1 MKRFLN
7 AIQKAKSESRERKF
21 SQTWDMSIELRGMD
35 MKKPESKLNLEVPL
49 PEGRGKD
56 IKIIFIADSLT
67 EDAKRLAD
75 KVLTKPDIEKLSGK
89 KKEIRKLATEYDSWL
104 AEAPLMPLVGKA
116 LGMILA
122 PRGQM
127 PKPVPPKA
135 KIDGLVSLSRRVVKI
150 KTKDTPVVHAPVGTD
165 KMTDEQIAKNALHVF
180 NMVSEKLPKG
190 RNNVKSVHV
199 KLTMGKSVKVEL

>member
-7 AIQKAKSESRERKF
+7 AIQKAKSESKERKF
-21 SQTWDMSIELRGMD
+21 SQTWDMSIEFKNMD
-35 MKKPESKLNLEVPL
+35 MKKSESKFNLEIPL

-56 IKIIFIADSLT
+56 IKVIFIADTLS
-67 EDAKRLAD
+67 EEAKKLAD
-75 KVLTKPDIEKLSGK
+75 RVLTKPEIEKLAGK
-89 KKEIRKLATEYDSWL
+89 KKEIRKLAIEYDMWL

-122 PRGQM
+122 PRGKM

-135 KIDGLVSLSRRVVKI
+135 KIDGIVALAKRMVKI
-150 KTKDTPVVHAPVGTD
+150 KTKDTPVVHAPIGTD
-165 KMTDEQIAKNALHVF
+165 KMTEEQVAKNALHVF
-180 NMVSEKLPKG
+180 NVVSEKLPKG

-199 KLTMGKSVKVEL
+199 KLTMGRSLKVEL